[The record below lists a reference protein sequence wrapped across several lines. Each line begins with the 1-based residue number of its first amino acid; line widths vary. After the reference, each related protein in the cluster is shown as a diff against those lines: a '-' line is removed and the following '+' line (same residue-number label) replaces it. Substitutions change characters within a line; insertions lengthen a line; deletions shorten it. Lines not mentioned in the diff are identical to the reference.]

1 MTITSDATITIW
13 TISRIVSGMCLRITL
28 TAPAAS
34 VSTTVKDTDIVTAVA
49 SVVVTARAEQMPRI
63 CSVTGFCRI
72 SGRVMTV
79 Q

>member
-28 TAPAAS
+28 TAPAAR
-34 VSTTVKDTDIVTAVA
+34 VRTTVKDTDIVTAVA
-49 SVVVTARAEQMPRI
+49 SVVVTARAEQIPRI

-72 SGRVMTV
+72 SGRVRTV